1 MSLFSRLF
9 GSKTPEASVDTSV
22 EYQGFHITPEPMK
35 ESQGFRLCA
44 VIKKE
49 VGGAVKTH
57 RLIRADTIADIEQCR
72 EVSIAKAKQMIDQ
85 MGERLF

>member
-1 MSLFSRLF
+1 
-9 GSKTPEASVDTSV
+9 
-22 EYQGFHITPEPMK
+22 MK

-44 VIKKE
+44 VVEKE
-49 VGGAVKTH
+49 IGGAVKTH

-72 EVSIAKAKQMIDQ
+72 EASIAKAKQMIDQ